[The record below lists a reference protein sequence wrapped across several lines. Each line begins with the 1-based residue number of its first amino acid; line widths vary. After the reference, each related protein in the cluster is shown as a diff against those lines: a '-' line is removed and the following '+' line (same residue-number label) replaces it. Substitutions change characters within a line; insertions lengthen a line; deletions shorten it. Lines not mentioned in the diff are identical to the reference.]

1 MLKEKPME
9 GVEFSA
15 SLAPPN
21 KNPAE
26 GAEVS
31 FSSGFAKVKVEVTC
45 VDSLVA
51 VSPNLGAAGLV
62 SVTSGLPNTGMAFAA
77 ADVVVVETV
86 CKDAGASFFSALDW
100 GTENV
105 NGELEL
111 PFSVGLAPN
120 DKVEFS
126 ELAA

>member
-9 GVEFSA
+9 GAEISA
-15 SLAPPN
+15 SLVAPN
-21 KNPAE
+21 TNPPE

-31 FSSGFAKVKVEVTC
+31 FSSGFAKLKVEVTC
-45 VDSLVA
+45 IDSFVA
-51 VSPNLGAAGLV
+51 ISPNLGAAGKD
-62 SVTSGLPNTGMAFAA
+62 SATSGLPNTVMVFA
-77 ADVVVVETV
+77 ADVVVVEMV
-86 CKDAGASFFSALDW
+86 CEEAGASSFSALDW